1 MSNSS
6 FSNVQRI
13 HQSLNDQISLY
24 LNTCRLHFPKSQ
36 PFYTNMFLMKFQ
48 LQSKFAKALPYL
60 VIPFK
65 LWCDDQPHSE
75 YSSSDWLNC
84 SLQIQIW
91 KLVNTLLY
99 GTAHLN
105 MVNYVSC
112 NIWNDSGKMLLHY
125 NLFTTLL
132 IPKLNPSYLNNSKGK
147 CKDYT
152 DHFWSFFYTISSGI
166 KF

>member
-1 MSNSS
+1 MKLCPSNTMSNSS

-48 LQSKFAKALPYL
+48 LQSKFAKLFFCCSAEYISKALPYL

-112 NIWNDSGKMLLHY
+112 NI
-125 NLFTTLL
+125 
-132 IPKLNPSYLNNSKGK
+132 
-147 CKDYT
+147 
-152 DHFWSFFYTISSGI
+152 
-166 KF
+166 